1 MVIAPVRKGGA
12 RPGAGRPRKQADNQ
26 NIIKMPDDYD
36 RVLFLHKQDVA
47 YLSKFGAPGNGV
59 VDRKDSYKSDESEIT
74 PLIEY
79 MLSGGG
85 KKGRQGGRSDRRMA
99 AAVMK

>member
-59 VDRKDSYKSDESEIT
+59 TNRKDSES
-74 PLIEY
+74 PLNQPLVEFLIA
-79 MLSGGG
+79 GGG
-85 KKGRQGGRSDRRMA
+85 KKGKQGGRSDRRMA
-99 AAVMK
+99 IAAIK